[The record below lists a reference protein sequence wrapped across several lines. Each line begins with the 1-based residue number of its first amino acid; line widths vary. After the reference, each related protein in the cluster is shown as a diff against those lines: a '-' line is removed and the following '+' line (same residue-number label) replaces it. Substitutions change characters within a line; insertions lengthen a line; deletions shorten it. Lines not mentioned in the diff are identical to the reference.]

1 VVSTIPPVFPEARS
15 ALSSGGLGP
24 GVYQIRAGRSPAA
37 PRERA
42 TQRDYDERPTTST
55 TLFRATKDLK
65 AWQEAMARGYEGIVA
80 KDPES
85 RYVPGRTLKW
95 LKIKQKDYRVE
106 ERGFYDP
113 GRRETI
119 ARINA
124 NRLRPIGGD
133 DGPRRLRH
141 WTPNPTCLHARRTR

>member
-1 VVSTIPPVFPEARS
+1 MLKVRAANPRRTHVVSTIPPVFPEARS

-106 ERGFYDP
+106 ERGFYDL
-113 GRRETI
+113 GRR
-119 ARINA
+119 
-124 NRLRPIGGD
+124 
-133 DGPRRLRH
+133 
-141 WTPNPTCLHARRTR
+141 